1 MVTLMVDQADQSTI
15 MTAISQGWFEEGKHH
30 YPLLAQFEDTDAGGI
45 VYHANYISYAERGRT
60 AMLRALD
67 VEMNDLVIADQGIVI
82 TSLSIDYKKPSFMG
96 DRLMVTTIPVHLGA
110 SKLKLKQLVTGI
122 DGELRA
128 SLDVTGAFI
137 SQNRPI
143 RVPEMVREKLNT
155 QMMNGNQNLGE

>member
-1 MVTLMVDQADQSTI
+1 MVDQADQSTI
-15 MTAISQGWFEEGKHH
+15 MTVISQGWFEEGKHH

-82 TSLSIDYKKPSFMG
+82 TSLSIDYKTVYG
-96 DRLMVTTIPVHLGA
+96 DRSSHHTLFILGLR
-110 SKLKLKQLVTGI
+110 SLNWKTCNGI

-128 SLDVTGAFI
+128 SLDVSGAFI

-143 RVPEMVREKLNT
+143 LKKWCGKA
-155 QMMNGNQNLGE
+155 Q